1 METKTSMLEIRKE
14 IHFAVVMYGGVS
26 LAIYINGVAQELL
39 KMVRATAADT
49 QGAGPLLSDE
59 ELRGTERVYRQ
70 LGQIL
75 GREGEEAQK
84 PVGPDIPTPIH
95 TRFTVDILAGTSA
108 GGINAV
114 YLAKALANGQTI
126 DQLKQLWVEEG
137 DILKLINDAKS
148 VEQLDGLKAQKPP
161 KSLLN
166 SQRMYRRLLEALDDM
181 EEENTSTEK
190 SQSPYL
196 EELDLF

>member
-1 METKTSMLEIRKE
+1 MKTKTSKMKVRKE
-14 IHFAVVMYGGVS
+14 VRFAVVMYGGVS

-84 PVGPDIPTPIH
+84 PVDPNTPIH
-95 TRFTVDILAGTSA
+95 TRFTVDILSGTSA

-137 DILKLINDAKS
+137 DILKLINDSKS

-166 SQRMYRRLLEALDDM
+166 SQRMYRRLLEAFAGM
-181 EEENTSTEK
+181 EEDSPSTER
-190 SQSPYL
+190 SPYL
-196 EELDLF
+196 EELD

>member
-1 METKTSMLEIRKE
+1 METKTSKMEVRKE
-14 IHFAVVMYGGVS
+14 VRFAVVMYGGVS

-39 KMVRATAADT
+39 KMVRATAADERGEDT
-49 QGAGPLLSDE
+49 LLPDE

-75 GREGEEAQK
+75 GWEGEGAQK
-84 PVGPDIPTPIH
+84 LPDLDTPTPIH
-95 TRFTVDILAGTSA
+95 TRFTVDILSGTSA

-166 SQRMYRRLLEALDDM
+166 SQRSEEHTSELQSRQYLVCRLL
-181 EEENTSTEK
+181 
-190 SQSPYL
+190 L
-196 EELDLF
+196 E